1 MKLKFDANLEYQE
14 QAVSSVVNLFKG
26 QTPKKSNF
34 TVAFHDMQVD
44 MFSSNNGIGNKLEL
58 IEEEILENLHE
69 VQLRNG
75 LPESKALRKGDYD
88 FDIEMETGTGKTYVY
103 LRTIFELNKAYG
115 FTKFIIVVP
124 SIAIKE
130 GVAKTIEITREHFGM
145 LYNHVPY
152 DAFVYDSSNLEQVR
166 SFATSDS
173 IQIMVINIDAFR
185 KSFVEPKKEN
195 KSNIIHRPTEILNWS
210 KPIVLILETR
220 PIVIIDEPQ
229 SVDTTPMSKVA
240 IAGLNPLCTLRYSA
254 THVDKH
260 NLIYKLD
267 AVDAFDMEL
276 VKQIEVVS
284 FESLNYHNAD
294 YMRLVSVDNTKTP
307 ITAKIELDCEQKGK
321 VKRKT
326 VTVKKGD
333 ELSDKKLGNRTIYEP
348 YKIDE
353 IYCEKGKEFV
363 AFAANDRVLHI
374 GQVFGDVDDDA
385 LKEQQIRKTI
395 EEHLDKELVL
405 NKQGI
410 KVLSLFF
417 IDKVKNYRYY
427 DTEGKR
433 HAGKYAKMFERQYQ
447 ELVNLPKYHTL
458 FENIQD
464 VSVEKVHDGY
474 FSVDKK
480 VKTKNGEKAFT
491 DTSGSTAA
499 DDDTYSLIMRDKEKL
514 LSLDNELRFIFSHS
528 ALREGWDNPNVF
540 QICTLNESRSEVKKR
555 QEIGRGL
562 RLCVNQ
568 KGERQ
573 HGFSINTLTVMAN
586 ESYED
591 FAEKLQK
598 EYEDEEGIRFG
609 IIESHTFANIP
620 IRDAHGEIEYLGAK
634 KSNLIYQD
642 FLAKGY
648 VDSKNQVTDLLREDL
663 KNNTLSVAEEV
674 FEYKASIEAV
684 CRKVSG
690 KLNIK
695 PAKEKR
701 EVCLN
706 KQRFLGDDF
715 RELWDKIKYK
725 TTYAVYFDTEKLI
738 ERCCRMLQESL
749 DVNSAKLRITK
760 AKVNVTVGG
769 VNTSETLRT
778 TAETGNV
785 KIALPDIVTYLQNRT
800 NLMRKTIVR
809 ILIESRTLEL
819 FKRNPQNYMESAAKL
834 ISAVMRDFIVD
845 GIKYTKLGDS
855 EYYAQELFEV
865 EELTGYLEY
874 NMMESER
881 SIYNYVVYDSEN
893 ERRFA
898 EGLEHNDKI
907 KVYAKLPSW
916 FKISTPLGGYNP
928 DWAVLV
934 EDNGQNKL
942 YFVVETKGN
951 IMFDAL
957 RSSERDKFTCGA
969 KHFEALGNGTQFI
982 PTDSYEGFIEKI

>member
-14 QAVSSVVNLFKG
+14 QAVSSVVDLFKG

-103 LRTIFELNKAYG
+103 LRTIFELNKTYG

-185 KSFVEPKKEN
+185 KSFVDPKQEN
-195 KSNIIHRPTEILNWS
+195 KSNIIHRPTEKLNWS
-210 KPIVLILETR
+210 KPIELIQETR

-229 SVDTTPMSKVA
+229 SVDTTPKSKEA

-363 AFAANDRVLHI
+363 TFAANDRVLHI

-427 DTEGKR
+427 DTDGR
-433 HAGKYAKMFERQYQ
+433 RYAGKYAEMFEQQYQ

-464 VSVEKVHDGY
+464 VPVEKVHDGY

-540 QICTLNESRSEVKKR
+540 QICTLNESHSEVKKR

-568 KGERQ
+568 QGERQ

-620 IRDAHGEIEYLGAK
+620 IRDAHGEIEYLGAE

-663 KNNTLSVAEEV
+663 KNNSLSVAEEV

-725 TTYAVYFDTEKLI
+725 TTYAVDFDTEKLI
-738 ERCCRMLQESL
+738 ERCCRMLQEGL

-760 AKVNVTVGG
+760 AKVNVTAGG

-819 FKRNPQNYMESAAKL
+819 FKRNPQNYMESVAKL

-855 EYYAQELFEV
+855 EYYAQELFEA

-874 NMMESER
+874 NMMESNR